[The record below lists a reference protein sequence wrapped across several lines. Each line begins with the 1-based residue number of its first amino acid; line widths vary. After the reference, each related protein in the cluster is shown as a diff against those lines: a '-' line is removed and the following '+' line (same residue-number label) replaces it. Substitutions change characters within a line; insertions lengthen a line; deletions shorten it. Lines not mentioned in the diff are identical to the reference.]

1 MKFSAMA
8 HKLDDADGSHGAPS
22 GSQHSAGRYFARWD
36 TDAPTPAETRNR
48 VAPPS
53 LRERLLAKPW
63 KTMVEENHILR
74 NWNRDQN
81 GSEKREPPHKRPG
94 RGWNLTREY
103 RQQRA
108 ARTLGVSQRESSES
122 RGLLT
127 GGAGNREEKHGQS
140 APSGS
145 EHSAGRSINSQHSG
159 RAWNWRQQSRQ
170 HEALA
175 PAATREKD
183 SAVRSESICDGGGSR
198 EGCRGHGTLRDNEHA
213 AGRTVVGG
221 TKRLAETAQSPT
233 PTHKLTIIFADGG
246 QIGESLL
253 HDIVPDPRPPLD
265 IFDVPEI
272 NDELGANCV
281 LQVDWLG
288 KKPFIS
294 VITAEVDLCSLDEVL
309 LSSQAFSFPASLATI
324 RHPGLFSGEL
334 RVLGIRILK
343 GKTDSDLFSQLK
355 NARR

>member
-1 MKFSAMA
+1 MA
-8 HKLDDADGSHGAPS
+8 PKKKS
-22 GSQHSAGRYFARWD
+22 
-36 TDAPTPAETRNR
+36 E
-48 VAPPS
+48 S
-53 LRERLLAKPW
+53 LH
-63 KTMVEENHILR
+63 T
-74 NWNRDQN
+74 
-81 GSEKREPPHKRPG
+81 RPG

-108 ARTLGVSQRESSES
+108 ARTLGVSERESSES

-145 EHSAGRSINSQHSG
+145 EHSAGKSIHSQHSG

-233 PTHKLTIIFADGG
+233 PTQKLTKMFAGG

-288 KKPFIS
+288 KKALLA
-294 VITAEVDLCSLDEVL
+294 VTTAKVDLCSFDEVL

-343 GKTDSDLFSQLK
+343 GKTDSDLLFSPLK
-355 NARR
+355 SARR